1 MASVKKLNKIIF
13 RQKPSNPAFHNV
25 ILSLSFG
32 LVGLNN
38 IRREHKTKVCK
49 RKCKFLFSKKL
60 ENSNHFLFLELNTV
74 VGVLVFTL
82 SRDLNL
88 DISGGLLPISWQL

>member
-25 ILSLSFG
+25 ILSSFG
-32 LVGLNN
+32 LWGLKN
-38 IRREHKTKVCK
+38 IRREHKTEVCK

-74 VGVLVFTL
+74 VGVLVYTL
-82 SRDLNL
+82 CRDLNL